1 MSSHCLIL
9 TSVASQKWI
18 SSKPWNIFK
27 WKPTSFYSGAD
38 MGTANLQYK
47 FRVIRIPQTQRHF
60 IMLVQSAKNCF
71 TKNGIYNAGSSSLRP
86 SFCLCLPHQQFCVTQ
101 FAYVRNNDPH
111 PCCTAHMKW
120 WFQPLDISFAVFIS
134 FTECHHLECKHYI
147 PVPPWAR
154 ASLTAG
160 PQWMDTKRARPKNI
174 FWIFYINLH
183 QENAKQFYL

>member
-1 MSSHCLIL
+1 
-9 TSVASQKWI
+9 
-18 SSKPWNIFK
+18 
-27 WKPTSFYSGAD
+27 

-47 FRVIRIPQTQRHF
+47 CRVIRIPQTQRHLK
-60 IMLVQSAKNCF
+60 MLVQSAKNCF

-134 FTECHHLECKHYI
+134 FTGCHHPETNIIFPFPREHGLHSLPVLNEWI
-147 PVPPWAR
+147 P
-154 ASLTAG
+154 
-160 PQWMDTKRARPKNI
+160 KERARRTFFESFFLTFTKKTLNNFLYSQGIEVQSGHCSLRCNPP
-174 FWIFYINLH
+174 
-183 QENAKQFYL
+183 